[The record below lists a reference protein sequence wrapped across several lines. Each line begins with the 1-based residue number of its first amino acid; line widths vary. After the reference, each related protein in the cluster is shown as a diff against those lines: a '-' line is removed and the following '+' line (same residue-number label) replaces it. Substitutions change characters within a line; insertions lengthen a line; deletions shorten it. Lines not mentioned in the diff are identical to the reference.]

1 MGFGGSVSAMITSLK
16 NNSRGKRQSYFDKKQ
31 NHSKSKKQN
40 KNPLLEKKA
49 SPEQLQEIRM
59 RLKKENKRNTLLILA
74 VTFIVIALAAVFAY
88 FYF

>member
-1 MGFGGSVSAMITSLK
+1 MSFGGSVSAMITSLK
-16 NNSRGKRQSYFDKKQ
+16 NNSRGKRTGYFDKKQ
-31 NHSKSKKQN
+31 NHSKSKKQK

-49 SPEQLQEIRM
+49 TPEQLEEIRM

-74 VTFIVIALAAVFAY
+74 VTFIILALASVLVY